1 MIKIILD
8 YYNSINR
15 DKIPNIQSYSK
26 KELEKVI
33 YIFNLS

>member
-1 MIKIILD
+1 MKKIILD

-15 DKIPNIQSYSK
+15 DKIPNIETYSK

-33 YIFNLS
+33 FMFNLT